1 MRNLRNQTRER
12 NWNIVNLVDVYN
24 APAPSISRE
33 DDDKSDDD
41 NVLATDIQKGYQART
56 SNDEKDAMEGNL
68 TSGWLREMEALNKTN
83 LLRREFKVRGQFS

>member
-12 NWNIVNLVDVYN
+12 NLNIVNLVDVYN
-24 APAPSISRE
+24 APTPSISRE

-41 NVLATDIQKGYQART
+41 NVLATDIQKEYQART

-68 TSGWLREMEALNKTN
+68 TSGWLREMEALSKTN
-83 LLRREFKVRGQFS
+83 LLR